1 MEIGETVCVCVNVL
15 RVVGKSRRRRRRRR
29 RQQGEVRAEEANV
42 IITFVANARL
52 TVLANWSLLRVGVCA
67 RRFGIYTQKYTNIV
81 HEGPVHEIY
90 STIYIYTHMHVKFT
104 ITRSIL
110 ALALSLTLSVHHIP

>member
-1 MEIGETVCVCVNVL
+1 MVLVWRLCINSVCVCVNVL
-15 RVVGKSRRRRRRRR
+15 RVVGNLHR

-52 TVLANWSLLRVGVCA
+52 TVLANWSLLRVGVCV

-90 STIYIYTHMHVKFT
+90 STIYIRTCT
-104 ITRSIL
+104 SNL
-110 ALALSLTLSVHHIP
+110 L

>member
-1 MEIGETVCVCVNVL
+1 MEIGETACVCVNVL
-15 RVVGKSRRRRRRRR
+15 RVVGNSRRRRRRR

-90 STIYIYTHMHVKFT
+90 STICIYAHERR
-104 ITRSIL
+104 IYYNSINPCSPS
-110 ALALSLTLSVHHIP
+110 LSLTLSVHHIP